1 MTPKL
6 QSSTRPRLACEL
18 LADRVF
24 AARVAE
30 KRDLVEAHTAR
41 ALPSGTLAPS
51 LTASNVL
58 DSSSLTR
65 TIEDALGAVSG
76 RSRDVCAIL
85 PDAAVRMV
93 LLDFDTLP
101 ENREEALGVIRFRLR
116 KSLPFDP
123 DKAAVSYHVQRE
135 NGALNVVAAVALSSV
150 INEYETA
157 FQQAGYSPGVVL
169 PSTLA
174 ALGVVE
180 GDRPALMIK
189 ADSAA
194 TTIAVIDR
202 GHVRLLRKLDRA
214 AGTRFD
220 AARLADEV
228 YPSLVF
234 FHDHFGAEIERIL
247 IAGDISAEQVAPALA
262 EHTHAKVEPLV
273 SESLVG
279 GSLTGK
285 SAPAA
290 QLAGVAGVLLG

>member
-1 MTPKL
+1 MTAKL
-6 QSSTRPRLACEL
+6 QSSARPRLACEL

-24 AARVAE
+24 AARASDR
-30 KRDLVEAHTAR
+30 RDLVEAHTAR
-41 ALPSGTLAPS
+41 ALPAGTLTPS

-58 DSSSLTR
+58 DSGSLTR
-65 TIEDALGAVSG
+65 AIEDALGAVGG

-85 PDAAVRMV
+85 PDAAVRVV

-101 ENREEALGVIRFRLR
+101 ENREDALGVIRFRLR

-123 DKAAVSYHVQRE
+123 DRAVVSYHAQRD
-135 NGALNVVAAVALSSV
+135 NGSVNVVAAVALTSV
-150 INEYETA
+150 IAEYETA
-157 FQQAGYSPGVVL
+157 FQQAGYSPGVIL

-180 GDRPALMIK
+180 DDRPVLVIK
-189 ADSAA
+189 ADGAA
-194 TTIAVIDR
+194 STIAVIDKAK
-202 GHVRLLRKLDRA
+202 VRLIRKLDRPT
-214 AGTRFD
+214 GTRVD
-220 AARLADEV
+220 AERLADEV

-234 FHDHFGAEIERIL
+234 FHDNFGAEIERIL
-247 IAGDISAEQVAPALA
+247 VAGDISAEQVAPALGI
-262 EHTHAKVEPLV
+262 HTRAAVEPLV
-273 SESLVG
+273 SERLVG